1 MNIKNIWKKFMYGR
15 NGLDAVSYG
24 LSILYILIAVINL
37 FANSYIIY
45 ALLLCIVA
53 AMLFRALSKNVLKRR
68 KENEIF
74 LKFVKKMSGH
84 LKILILR
91 IKEIK
96 THRYKKCP
104 HCKNMLRLPKRTG
117 KNTVLC
123 PRCNNRF
130 TI

>member
-24 LSILYILIAVINL
+24 LGVIYILIAVINL

-45 ALLLCIVA
+45 ALLLCIA
-53 AMLFRALSKNVLKRR
+53 AAILFRALSKNVLKRR

-74 LKFVKKMSGH
+74 LRFLKKMSGH

-130 TI
+130 II